1 MPIFRAPYWMAAHEL
16 KELKTQMQGLL
27 EKCCMGHSNP
37 LHQEEGRQHTVCIDY
52 SMLNQVMV
60 KNHYALPRIDDLSA
74 WISCSILKD
83 WSSIRLLSVSD
94 SKWGCTKGSLY
105 ELLVMSFR
113 LTNAPTTFMGLM
125 NWIFQPYVN
134 QFVIVFVGN
143 ILIYSRTREMHK
155 THLKITL

>member
-1 MPIFRAPYWMAAHEL
+1 
-16 KELKTQMQGLL
+16 
-27 EKCCMGHSNP
+27 
-37 LHQEEGRQHTVCIDY
+37 
-52 SMLNQVMV
+52 
-60 KNHYALPRIDDLSA
+60 
-74 WISCSILKD
+74 
-83 WSSIRLLSVSD
+83 
-94 SKWGCTKGSLY
+94 
-105 ELLVMSFR
+105 MSFR